1 MVRRSLFAIVIAVC
15 ALAQAALCVSEEN
28 DAPLSYRL
36 EIAVQTDAQALFVRE
51 EVRFENRTGSALDRL
66 IFSVPANCFRRES
79 ALPYDNALLEKAFP
93 SGYAPGGM
101 ELLSVTVNGADAEW
115 GFQGENECF
124 LRVAAELAPGETVVA
139 RFEFT
144 LLLTDNRAFLG
155 AGERDWRV
163 SQFYPALCAH
173 EDGQFVTLPLS
184 RAGEWRYAP
193 AASISAV
200 IDAPA
205 DYEIACGGSVTEAE
219 TENGFRRYTVRMDG
233 ARDFSFALSRRF
245 HAAEGETA
253 SGVAVRVYGQSR
265 AKLKRALKAAVWA
278 LDRCEEWFGAYPY
291 DSFALVESQTAK
303 PIYASG
309 LSILEDDAFSDA
321 ETIQNRVYFCVA
333 RQYFQEIAHANPASE
348 PWLFEGLSQY
358 AALALVG
365 ELSGA
370 DAYARA
376 VDKALRPALQ
386 VTVPGGLS
394 VDSSTARFSTQREY
408 EIIARERGA
417 AVLYELARAMG
428 AERLLNALSLYA
440 RGHRFET
447 VTAVDFADA
456 LAEATGRDWEAALV
470 SWLYTIDDYAN
481 SVLDFYE

>member
-1 MVRRSLFAIVIAVC
+1 MLRRSWFAILIAVC
-15 ALAQAALCVSEEN
+15 AFAQAALCVSEEN
-28 DAPLSYRL
+28 DAALSYRL
-36 EIAVQTDAQALFVRE
+36 EIDVRTEAQALIVRE
-51 EVRFENRTGSALDRL
+51 EVRFVNRTGESLDRL
-66 IFSVPANCFRRES
+66 LFSVPANCFRRES

-101 ELLSVTVNGADAEW
+101 ELSSVSVNGTRAEW

-124 LRVAAELAPGETVVA
+124 LRVAAELAPGETAAV

-163 SQFYPALCAH
+163 SQFYPALCAY
-173 EDGQFVTLPLS
+173 EDGRFVTLPLS

-193 AASISAV
+193 AASFSAV
-200 IDAPA
+200 VTAPA

-219 TENGFRRYTVRMDG
+219 TENGLRRYAVTLEN
-233 ARDFSFALSRRF
+233 ARDFSFSLSRRF
-245 HAAEGETA
+245 HIVEGSTA
-253 SGVAVRVYGQSR
+253 SGSVVRVYGQNR
-265 AKLKRALKAAVWA
+265 ARLGRALEAAVQA
-278 LDRCEEWFGAYPY
+278 LGQLEEWFGAYPY
-291 DSFALVESQTAK
+291 DTFALVESQTAR
-303 PIYASG
+303 PIHATG
-309 LSILEDDAFSDA
+309 LSMLDDDAFSSA
-321 ETIQNRVYFCVA
+321 ETLQSRVYFCAA

-358 AALALVG
+358 AALTLVR
-365 ELSGA
+365 ELSGEN
-370 DAYARA
+370 AYARA
-376 VDKALRPALQ
+376 VDRALRPALQ

-394 VDSSTARFSTQREY
+394 VDSSASRFSTQREY
-408 EIIARERGA
+408 EVIARERGA

-428 AERLLNALSLYA
+428 AESLQNALSAYL
-440 RGHRFET
+440 RGHWFET
-447 VTAVDFADA
+447 ATAVDLADA
-456 LAEATGRDWEAALV
+456 LADATGRDWEDALV